1 MAVSPAQRASYASD
15 HHTKIP
21 FETTPRHLAGPGDP
35 RHVTHALLA
44 AGWTLASAPGDP
56 RIALTGPDEGRH
68 QMVIDPFA
76 SGSWWRIHSVDWTW
90 NASFD
95 RMVPAEIIA
104 GFTDRLFD
112 GPRRGDTGPWGH
124 MQKAGWSVE
133 LRPDGTGEALSP
145 DPRLP
150 IRAELR
156 PIFNDSPD
164 HLAWRIEAQ
173 PEHSGPPIW
182 KIWISGPV
190 PDHLMAGLAEQLVS
204 TAPVLRGMHDLDH
217 YAARQ
222 ENSPLTPEQAVEA
235 HFSRIDSARARTQRR
250 TRLTTRLPAPAAAPA
265 SPALSR
271 ASRASRP

>member
-21 FETTPRHLAGPGDP
+21 FETAPRHLAGPGDP

-44 AGWTLASAPGDP
+44 AGWTLTSAPGDP
-56 RIALTGPDEGRH
+56 RIALTGPNEARH

-76 SGSWWRIHSVDWTW
+76 SGSWWRIHSVNWTW

-104 GFTDRLFD
+104 GFTDRLLD
-112 GPRRGDTGPWGH
+112 GPRRGEPGPWEY
-124 MQKAGWSVE
+124 MQKAGWSVD

-164 HLAWRIEAQ
+164 HLAWRIEAK
-173 PEHSGPPIW
+173 PEYSGPPIW
-182 KIWISGPV
+182 KMWISGPV
-190 PDHLMAGLAEQLVS
+190 PDHLVAGLVEQLVS
-204 TAPVLRGMHDLDH
+204 SAPVLRGMHDLDH

-235 HFSRIDSARARTQRR
+235 HFSRIDAAQARARAQRR
-250 TRLTTRLPAPAAAPA
+250 TRLTTRLPAPAAATA
-265 SPALSR
+265 SPAPSR
-271 ASRASRP
+271 VPRL

>member
-1 MAVSPAQRASYASD
+1 MAVSPAQRASYAND

-21 FETTPRHLAGPGDP
+21 FETAPRHLAGPGDP

-44 AGWTLASAPGDP
+44 AGWTLTSAPGDP
-56 RIALTGPDEGRH
+56 RISLTGPDEGRH
-68 QMVIDPFA
+68 HMVIDPFA
-76 SGSWWRIHSVDWTW
+76 SGSWWRLHSVDWTW

-112 GPRRGDTGPWGH
+112 GPRRDDTGPWEH
-124 MQKAGWSVE
+124 MQKAGWSVD

-150 IRAELR
+150 IQAELR

-164 HLAWRIEAQ
+164 HLAWRIEAK

-182 KIWISGPV
+182 QIWISGPV
-190 PDHLMAGLAEQLVS
+190 PDHLMTGLAEQLVS

-235 HFSRIDSARARTQRR
+235 HFSRIDAARARARTQRR

-265 SPALSR
+265 NPAS
-271 ASRASRP
+271 SRASRP